1 MFFNEVRGLN
11 CLSFENPRPSLSD
24 SIVIPSNCAGTNANK
39 TSLDSQPLRH
49 LSLKVKAGDQGQIQ
63 VHEEIILNS

>member
-24 SIVIPSNCAGTNANK
+24 SIVIPSNCAGTNANR
-39 TSLDSQPLRH
+39 TSLESQPLRP
-49 LSLKVKAGDQGQIQ
+49 LSMKVKAGDQGQIH
-63 VHEEIILNS
+63 VHEEFFFK